1 MIKDPLTEWDGPFPY
16 DELTVAG
23 VTPDTTHAAMADVS
37 FDLMTRRLMNAR
49 TQNAWHELRDLRRR
63 LLADVLLYDI
73 DPAEEVARARTD
85 LAAEREAADGEAA
98 GGRGEPPE
106 VARALSVPVEWL
118 DALAGEL
125 SPVEVPVPEAAGPA
139 PGLGVFPSGAL
150 IDSLIRFDR

>member
-16 DELTVAG
+16 NELTVAG

-73 DPAEEVARARTD
+73 DPAEEVARARAD
-85 LAAEREAADGEAA
+85 LAAERDAA
-98 GGRGEPPE
+98 GGGGEPPE
-106 VARALSVPVEWL
+106 VARALSVPVAWL

-125 SPVEVPVPEAAGPA
+125 SAVEVPVPEAAGPA

>member
-73 DPAEEVARARTD
+73 DPAEEVARARAE
-85 LAAEREAADGEAA
+85 LVAERVAA
-98 GGRGEPPE
+98 GGGGEPPE

-118 DALAGEL
+118 NALATEL
-125 SPVEVPVPEAAGPA
+125 SAVEVPVPEAAGPA